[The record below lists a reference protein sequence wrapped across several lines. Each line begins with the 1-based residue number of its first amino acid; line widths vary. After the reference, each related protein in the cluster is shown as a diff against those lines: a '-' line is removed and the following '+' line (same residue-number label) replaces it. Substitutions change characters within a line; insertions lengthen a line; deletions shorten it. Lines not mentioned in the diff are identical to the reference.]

1 MALFDRIVGAL
12 NNPQLQANAGQLGT
26 LLNTAQQLG
35 NQLGASPETTQ
46 TLMSVAG
53 RYVRSALKEK
63 RDREGNESVQAFVN
77 EHSGTHPDPAAVQN
91 LLSSQQQNQLIEAVS
106 QRTGI
111 NSQSI
116 QSLLPLVVPLI
127 LNFLQTGTNTQNPQ
141 QAQNPVLSGFLDAD
155 GDGDVD
161 LADTMQLAGKFL
173 NR

>member
-1 MALFDRIVGAL
+1 MGLFDRIAGAL
-12 NNPQLQANAGQLGT
+12 NDPQLQANAGQLGD

-35 NQLGASPETTQ
+35 TQLGASPETTQ

-53 RYVRSALKEK
+53 SHVRSALQEK
-63 RDREGNESVQAFVN
+63 RGQEGNESVQAFVN
-77 EHSGTHPDPAAVQN
+77 EHGGTGPDPAAVQN
-91 LLSSQQQNQLIEAVS
+91 LLSPQQQNQLIAAVS
-106 QRTGI
+106 QGTGI
-111 NSQSI
+111 DSQTI
-116 QSLLPLVVPLI
+116 QSVLPMVVPLI

-161 LADTMQLAGKFL
+161 MADAMQMAGKFL

>member
-1 MALFDRIVGAL
+1 MGLFDQIVGAL
-12 NNPQLQANAGQLGT
+12 NDPQLQANVGQLDG

-35 NQLGASPETTQ
+35 TQLGASPETTQ

-53 RYVRSALKEK
+53 SYVRSALQEK
-63 RDREGNESVQAFVN
+63 RSQEGNESVQAFVN
-77 EHSGTHPDPAAVQN
+77 EHGGTTPDPAAVRD
-91 LLSSQQQNQLIEAVS
+91 LLSPQQQNQLIAAVS

-111 NSQSI
+111 DSQTI
-116 QSLLPLVVPLI
+116 QSVLPMVVPMI
-127 LNFLQTGTNTQNPQ
+127 LSFLQTGANTQNPQ

-161 LADTMQLAGKFL
+161 MADAMQMAGKFL